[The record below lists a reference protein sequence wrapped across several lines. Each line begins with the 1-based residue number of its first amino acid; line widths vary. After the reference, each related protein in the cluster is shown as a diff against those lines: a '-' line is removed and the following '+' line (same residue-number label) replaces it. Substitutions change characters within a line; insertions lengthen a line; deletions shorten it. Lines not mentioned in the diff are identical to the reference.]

1 MSIPGLDQWL
11 ASPQGR
17 HVLGWEQ
24 ATIDATVADI
34 FGYNALQLGL
44 PQLDLLAQNRIP
56 FRQKAGAGRNIDVS
70 CDLRQ
75 LPFSANSI
83 DLAVLPHVLEFYD
96 DPHQILREVER
107 VLIPEGKIVVTG
119 FNPLSLWGVRR
130 RLMRQR
136 NEFPW
141 CGDYLTVTRV
151 RDWLQLL
158 GFEIDRTAF
167 GCHTPPC
174 RTEKWLHRWQFV
186 ESAGRRP
193 WKGAGGVYLLCAIKR
208 VHGMRLVMPGW
219 KKAAA
224 RAKALTP
231 IAQKESPR
239 GQ

>member
-1 MSIPGLDQWL
+1 MSIPGLDQWID
-11 ASPQGR
+11 SPQGR
-17 HVLGWEQ
+17 HVLDWER
-24 ATIDATVADI
+24 AAIDVAVADI

-44 PQLDLLAQNRIP
+44 PRLDLLAQNRIP
-56 FRQKAGAGRNIDVS
+56 FRQKAGDNGSVDAL

-75 LPFSANSI
+75 LPFAANSI
-83 DLAVLPHVLEFYD
+83 DLALLPHVLEFYD

-107 VLIPEGKIVVTG
+107 VLIPEGKVVITG
-119 FNPLSLWGVRR
+119 FNPLSMWGVRKK
-130 RLMRQR
+130 LMRGQT
-136 NEFPW
+136 EFPW
-141 CGDYLTVTRV
+141 CGEYLSAMRV

-158 GFEIDRTAF
+158 GFEVDRALF

-174 RTEKWLHRWQFV
+174 RSETWLHRWQFM
-186 ESAGRRP
+186 ETAGRRS
-193 WKGAGGVYLLCAIKR
+193 WKGAGGVYLLLAVKR

-219 KKAAA
+219 NKATK

>member
-1 MSIPGLDQWL
+1 MSIPGLEHWI

-17 HVLGWEQ
+17 HVLDWEQ
-24 ATIDATVADI
+24 ATIDATVTDI

-56 FRQKAGAGRNIDVS
+56 FRQKAGESGQVDAI

-75 LPFSANSI
+75 LPFAANSI
-83 DLAVLPHVLEFYD
+83 DLAVLSHVLEFYD

-107 VLIPEGKIVVTG
+107 VLIPEGKIVITG
-119 FNPLSLWGVRR
+119 FNPRSMWGVRQK
-130 RLMRQR
+130 LMRER

-141 CGDYLTVTRV
+141 CGDYLSAPRV

-158 GFEIDRTAF
+158 GFEVDRTVF

-174 RTEKWLHRWQFV
+174 STETWLHRWQFM
-186 ESAGRRP
+186 ETAGP
-193 WKGAGGVYLLCAIKR
+193 KSWKGAGGVYMILAIKR
-208 VHGMRLVMPGW
+208 VHGMRLVIPGW
-219 KKAAA
+219 KKTPKA
-224 RAKALTP
+224 AKALTP